1 MPTLFAHGIE
11 AGLPSGFEGR
21 IFKRQGSG
29 VEVANAVAQFSTF
42 ALPDDVGDFGGGAVT
57 SMGNDDIFAVL
68 FEYGPDSVGTRL
80 FAHQG
85 LPRTLSVDDFKPYVL
100 RRGLTGQSGT
110 QWVFTE
116 SGRPFTLY
124 AVLGSHARRSILVP
138 RINRLLA
145 GLTVEPAAVG
155 TPAGAP
161 WN

>member
-1 MPTLFAHGIE
+1 MTTLFAHGIQ

-21 IFKRQGSG
+21 IFKHQGSG
-29 VEVANAVAQFSTF
+29 IEVANAVAQFSTF

-57 SMGNDDIFAVL
+57 LMGNDDIFAVL

-85 LPRTLSVDDFKPYVL
+85 LPRSLTTTDFQPYVL

-110 QWVFTE
+110 QWFFTE
-116 SGRPFTLY
+116 GGRPFTLY
-124 AVLGSHARRSILVP
+124 VVLGSHARRSILVP
-138 RINRLLA
+138 RLNRLLG
-145 GLTVEPAAVG
+145 GLVVESAPV
-155 TPAGAP
+155 PLPVGAP